1 MDDKGPRPFGISF
14 VFIVMLLTG
23 LFTIVVGVMR
33 LIVRDGENSVTVVA
47 GLVTVAVGLIYVL
60 VARGVARGSRGARF
74 LISFVVV
81 LSIISAVWVLILSHG
96 LWLSVTVQILLGLI
110 VLALLYTARARL
122 YFAR

>member
-1 MDDKGPRPFGISF
+1 MDDKGPRPFGVSF

-23 LFTIVVGVMR
+23 LYTIVAGVLR
-33 LIVRDGENSVTVVA
+33 LIDRDGANSVTVVA
-47 GLVTVAVGLIYVL
+47 GLVTVAVGLIYLL

-74 LISFVVV
+74 LVSFVVIV
-81 LSIISAVWVLILSHG
+81 SIVSAVWVLILSRG
-96 LWLSVTVQILLGLI
+96 LWVSVTVQILLGLI